1 VSDEISVD
9 GGRQSGPQASAYSRI
24 SVPMA
29 QQ

>member
-1 VSDEISVD
+1 MNRA
-9 GGRQSGPQASAYSRI
+9 GGTRPQASAYSKI